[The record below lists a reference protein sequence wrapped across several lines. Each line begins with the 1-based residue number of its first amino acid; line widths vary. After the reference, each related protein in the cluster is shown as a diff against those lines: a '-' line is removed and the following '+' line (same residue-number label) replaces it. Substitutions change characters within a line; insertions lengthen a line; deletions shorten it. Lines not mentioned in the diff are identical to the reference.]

1 MNNTDEIT
9 GEIAPMTEGIF
20 KEMLKPDDSMFEL
33 VIVAAQRCKQLTNGA
48 HPRIVADLWKRKNTS
63 IAVEETRQGLVPFS
77 TSEITPT
84 K

>member
-1 MNNTDEIT
+1 MEPIK
-9 GEIAPMTEGIF
+9 EIAPITNGIF

-48 HPRIVADLWKRKNTS
+48 NPRIIANLLKRKNTS
-63 IAVEETRQGLVPFS
+63 IAVEETRQGLVPFN
-77 TSEITPT
+77 TAEMTP

>member
-1 MNNTDEIT
+1 MNNTVKANDEIMPIT
-9 GEIAPMTEGIF
+9 QGIF

-48 HPRIVADLWKRKNTS
+48 NPRIIANLSKRKNTS
-63 IAVEETRQGLVPFS
+63 IAVEEARQGLVPFS
-77 TSEITPT
+77 TADLPP

>member
-1 MNNTDEIT
+1 MNNTVEIT
-9 GEIAPMTEGIF
+9 GEVAPITSGIF

-48 HPRIVADLWKRKNTS
+48 NPRIIANLAKRKNTS
-63 IAVEETRQGLVPFS
+63 IAVEEARQGLVPFS
-77 TSEITPT
+77 TADVTP

>member
-1 MNNTDEIT
+1 MTNAIAETKEILPIT
-9 GEIAPMTEGIF
+9 HGIF

-48 HPRIVADLWKRKNTS
+48 SPRIIANLAKRKNTS
-63 IAVEETRQGLVPFS
+63 IAVEEARQGLVPFS
-77 TSEITPT
+77 TADIAP

>member
-1 MNNTDEIT
+1 MNNNIEKTNEILPIT
-9 GEIAPMTEGIF
+9 QGIF

-48 HPRIVADLWKRKNTS
+48 NPRIIANLAKRKNTS
-63 IAVEETRQGLVPFS
+63 IAVEEARQGLVPFS
-77 TSEITPT
+77 TADIAP

>member
-1 MNNTDEIT
+1 MKNTVET
-9 GEIAPMTEGIF
+9 AREIAPITNGIF

-48 HPRIVADLWKRKNTS
+48 NPRIIANLTKRKNTS
-63 IAVEETRQGLVPFS
+63 IAVEEARQGLVPFS
-77 TSEITPT
+77 TADLPP

>member
-1 MNNTDEIT
+1 MINTVTETKEILPIT
-9 GEIAPMTEGIF
+9 HGIF

-48 HPRIVADLWKRKNTS
+48 NPRIVANLAKRKNTS
-63 IAVEETRQGLVPFS
+63 IAVEEARQGLVPFS
-77 TSEITPT
+77 TADIAV